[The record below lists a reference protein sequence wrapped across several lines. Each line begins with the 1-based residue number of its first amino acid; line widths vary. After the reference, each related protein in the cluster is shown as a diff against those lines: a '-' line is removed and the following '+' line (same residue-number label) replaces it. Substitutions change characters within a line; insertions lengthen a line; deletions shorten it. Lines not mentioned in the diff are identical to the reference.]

1 MEQLVGKTARGYSDT
16 CQQHVG
22 GKRYHHSSSGVGVV
36 TDGGIV
42 FVENGKYEII
52 ED

>member
-1 MEQLVGKTARGYSDT
+1 MESIIGKKAKGYSDSS
-16 CQQHVG
+16 QKQVE
-22 GKRYHHSSSGVGVV
+22 GKIYHHYSNGIGIL

-42 FVENGKYEII
+42 FVENGKYEIV

>member
-1 MEQLVGKTARGYSDT
+1 MPIKEIIQGGINVEGKIYYHYSN
-16 CQQHVG
+16 G
-22 GKRYHHSSSGVGVV
+22 IGIL

-52 ED
+52 DA